1 VGAARERGETR
12 SVLRL
17 KMRLW
22 VQKTALVVN
31 LRDREVADLDGSAL
45 REEERRRVEK
55 FSEVRLLLSG
65 RDDDDGGCGPARG
78 AGLAEVRAA
87 DVLVLDAPDH
97 VVDASM
103 QVLE

>member
-1 VGAARERGETR
+1 LGPQ
-12 SVLRL
+12 LRL
-17 KMRLW
+17 W
-22 VQKTALVVN
+22 AQKSALVVN
-31 LRDREVADLDGSAL
+31 LRDLEVADLDGLAL
-45 REEERRRVEK
+45 SEEERSRVEK
-55 FSEVRLLLSG
+55 VGEIRLLLRG

-97 VVDASM
+97 VVDAGM

>member
-1 VGAARERGETR
+1 VI
-12 SVLRL
+12 
-17 KMRLW
+17 
-22 VQKTALVVN
+22 N
-31 LRDREVADLDGSAL
+31 LRDSEVADLGGPAL
-45 REEERRRVEK
+45 SEEEYSRVEK
-55 FSEVRLLLSG
+55 LGEVRLLLSG
-65 RDDDDGGCGPARG
+65 RDDDGGRGLARG